1 MHRYYNRINKILADG
16 GDDSAIAQTSGK
28 NLLWSFPQMIAHHTL
43 GGCPLNSGD
52 FLGSGT
58 ISGTDF
64 KERGSLLEMTEGGKQ
79 DVDLGQGKVRRFIED
94 GDSVTMRGWCEK
106 DGVRVGFGSC
116 EGKILPA
123 N

>member
-1 MHRYYNRINKILADG
+1 
-16 GDDSAIAQTSGK
+16 
-28 NLLWSFPQMIAHHTL
+28 MIAHHTL

-52 FLGSGT
+52 MMGSGT
-58 ISGTDF
+58 ISGTEAN
-64 KERGSLLEMTEGGKQ
+64 ERGSLLEMSNGGKE
-79 DVDLGQGKVRRFIED
+79 DVDIGQGKTRRFLED

-106 DGVRVGFGSC
+106 DGVRVGFGDC